1 MGRHAFCSGSSRPR
15 GRIRGSCFGS
25 QILYLEALHLLVA
38 PVKDVGRAAL
48 AGDPEAED
56 RDAGAIREQG
66 LMLPWSPRPA
76 VSLVLP
82 GPARA
87 AMWKQCGVVGGSWQF
102 FKCRFFFFLN
112 FVYQYTSQA
121 AVYLKLGAQLFKITF
136 GYFKSRLKWP
146 WKPDE

>member
-66 LMLPWSPRPA
+66 LMLPWSPCPA

-87 AMWKQCGVVGGSWQF
+87 AMWKKWSSG
-102 FKCRFFFFLN
+102 R
-112 FVYQYTSQA
+112 
-121 AVYLKLGAQLFKITF
+121 KLTIF
-136 GYFKSRLKWP
+136 
-146 WKPDE
+146 